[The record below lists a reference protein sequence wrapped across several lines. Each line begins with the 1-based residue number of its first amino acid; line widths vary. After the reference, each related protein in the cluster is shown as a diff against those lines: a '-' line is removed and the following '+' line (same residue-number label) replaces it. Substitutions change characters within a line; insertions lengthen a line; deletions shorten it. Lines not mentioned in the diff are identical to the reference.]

1 MDNNEK
7 IVREEFGSMCQAFNL
22 LIERVGEGEIAMIG
36 ITFLLLIWL
45 DREGVSVK
53 YVRLASSKFEI
64 IDIGKF
70 IALKRGWVACGSP
83 RADEDTEARLRRE
96 CSSYALNLQKSA
108 ADILQGGTNW
118 LKEVS
123 ESPSV
128 LSDLTR
134 KAIKSALERSRKS
147 RGLE

>member
-1 MDNNEK
+1 
-7 IVREEFGSMCQAFNL
+7 MCQAYNL
-22 LIERVGEGEIAMIG
+22 LIEKIGDGEIALVG
-36 ITFLLLIWL
+36 ITFLLLVWI

-70 IALKRGWVACGSP
+70 IALKRGWVACGTP
-83 RADEDTEARLRRE
+83 GADEDTNARLRRE

-108 ADILQGGTNW
+108 TDILQGGTEW

-123 ESPSV
+123 ESPSA
-128 LSDLTR
+128 LSDLTAE
-134 KAIKSALERSRKS
+134 AIKSALERSRKS
-147 RGLE
+147 RELE